1 MRPRRVSDAA
11 LLLEVERGT
20 MALPSS
26 ALVDD
31 EDEADEADADAA
43 PRPLT
48 ALPAA
53 LAEER
58 DEESEENEEDEHE
71 DEEGGRSMTTRE
83 LGSSR
88 AGLLPSSRTVADRAE
103 RKTSASRA
111 TSAAA
116 SWRKSPYLTR

>member
-1 MRPRRVSDAA
+1 MWPRRVSDAA

-71 DEEGGRSMTTRE
+71 DEGGRSMTTRE